1 MTVFLVG
8 AGPGDPGLITV
19 RGLELIRGAEA
30 IVYDVLA
37 SDELLEH
44 ASESCLLFSREGMRQ
59 DAINELLVSLG
70 RSVERVVRLKGGDP
84 LLFARGHEEAV
95 VLEEAGIDYRF
106 VPGVS
111 ALTAVPAAAGIPLTR
126 RGVSAQVTVISGHSA
141 FGDDLDYD
149 ALAGAAGTLVV
160 FMGLRA
166 LGELAERL
174 IAAGK
179 PDDTPVAVISGG
191 TTAAQETVVA
201 PLDTIAERAAGL
213 VSPALVVI
221 GAVASL
227 SREPAPVDRASDTL
241 SPAVG

>member
-19 RGLELIRGAEA
+19 RGLELIRDAEA

-37 SDELLEH
+37 SEELLEH
-44 ASESCLLFSREGMRQ
+44 ASESCVLLPREGMGQ
-59 DAINELLVSLG
+59 QTINDLLVSLG
-70 RSVERVVRLKGGDP
+70 QTFERVVRLKGGDP
-84 LLFARGHEEAV
+84 LLFARGHEEALA
-95 VLEEAGIDYRF
+95 LERAGIDYSI

-141 FGDDLDYD
+141 FGDELDYD
-149 ALAGAAGTLVV
+149 ALAAAAGTLVV
-160 FMGLRA
+160 FMGLRSLA
-166 LGELAERL
+166 TLAERL
-174 IAAGK
+174 VEAGK
-179 PDDTPVAVISGG
+179 PGETPVAVISGG

-201 PLDTIAERAAGL
+201 TLAEIAERAAGL

-227 SREPAPVDRASDTL
+227 SREAVASRQ
-241 SPAVG
+241 VVRHKCGV

>member
-1 MTVFLVG
+1 VTVYLVG

-19 RGLELIRGAEA
+19 RGLELIRSADA

-37 SDELLEH
+37 SDELLEE
-44 ASESCLLFSREGMRQ
+44 ASESCLLFSREGMGQ
-59 DAINELLVSLG
+59 EAINELLVSLG
-70 RSVERVVRLKGGDP
+70 QTFERVVRLKGGDP

-95 VLEEAGIDYRF
+95 ALEEAGIGYGF
-106 VPGVS
+106 IPGVS
-111 ALTAVPAAAGIPLTR
+111 ALTAVPASAGIPLTR

-141 FGDDLDYD
+141 SGEELDYD
-149 ALAGAAGTLVV
+149 ALAAAAGTLVV

-179 PDDTPVAVISGG
+179 GGDTPVAVISGG
-191 TTAAQETVVA
+191 TTAAQQTVVA
-201 PLDTIAERAAGL
+201 PLGEIAGRAAVL

-221 GAVASL
+221 GDVASF
-227 SREPAPVDRASDTL
+227 SREPVAGQQGQTPFRL
-241 SPAVG
+241 SAR

>member
-19 RGLELIRGAEA
+19 RGLELIRDAEA

-44 ASESCLLFSREGMRQ
+44 APEPCLLFSREGMGQ
-59 DAINELLVSLG
+59 HAINELLVSLG
-70 RSVERVVRLKGGDP
+70 QSFERVVRLKGGDP

-95 VLEEAGIDYRF
+95 ALEQAGIDYSF

-141 FGDDLDYD
+141 FGEELDYD
-149 ALAGAAGTLVV
+149 ALADAAGTLVV
-160 FMGLRA
+160 FMGLRG
-166 LGELAERL
+166 LGGLAERL

-179 PDDTPVAVISGG
+179 PGDTPVAVISGG

-201 PLDTIAERAAGL
+201 PLGEIAERAAQL

-227 SREPAPVDRASDTL
+227 SREPVAAACTGV
-241 SPAVG
+241 